1 MVRVQGYEL
10 VPAISIFDLYTHA
23 LLIVV
28 GCYVAVRFASFVW
41 RWQIGGREADRS
53 EAMLRHYVVTLL
65 FRIRLRR
72 FWFDFLQIGVLL
84 AGLAYI
90 IMLHRN
96 GST

>member
-1 MVRVQGYEL
+1 M
-10 VPAISIFDLYTHA
+10 PAISIFGLYRHV

-41 RWQIGGREADRS
+41 RWQIHGREADRS
-53 EAMLRHYVVTLL
+53 EAMLRRYVVTLL
-65 FRIRLRR
+65 FRVRLRW

-84 AGLAYI
+84 AGLAYTM
-90 IMLHRN
+90 MLHRN